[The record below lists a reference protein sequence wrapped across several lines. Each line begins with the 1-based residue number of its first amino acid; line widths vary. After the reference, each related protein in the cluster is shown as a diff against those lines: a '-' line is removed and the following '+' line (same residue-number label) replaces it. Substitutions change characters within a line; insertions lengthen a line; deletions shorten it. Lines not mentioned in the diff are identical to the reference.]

1 MASEPA
7 VHMTEAELADFLD
20 AAGTGVLSLAADDT
34 PYSIPVSYGF
44 ESDDRRFY
52 LRLGF
57 GPDSE
62 KTRFVDDAEDPT
74 ARLVVYDRV
83 DDEWHSAVAEGPLT
97 EVDDDEIDLSVV
109 RTLRRAALPV
119 RAAFDVPGDEV
130 EFRMYALDPTTL
142 TGRRASTDEA

>member
-1 MASEPA
+1 
-7 VHMTEAELADFLD
+7 MTDAELSEFLD

-44 ESDDRRFY
+44 EPSERRFY

-62 KTRFVDDAEDPT
+62 KSRFVDDAGEPT

-83 DDEWHSAVAEGPLT
+83 GDEWHSAVAEGPLT
-97 EVDDDEIDLSVV
+97 EVDDEEIDLTVV

-119 RAAFDVPGDEV
+119 RAAFDVPEAEV
-130 EFRMYALDPTTL
+130 EFRMFALDPTVL
-142 TGRRASTDEA
+142 TGRRAPTDGGE